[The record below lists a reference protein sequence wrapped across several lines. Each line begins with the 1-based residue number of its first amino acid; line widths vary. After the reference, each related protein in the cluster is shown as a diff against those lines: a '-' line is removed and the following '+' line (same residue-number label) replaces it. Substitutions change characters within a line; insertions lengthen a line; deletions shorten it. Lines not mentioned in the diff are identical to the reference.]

1 MCTIKANGASYQTRR
16 TGRAPPTYQQSNRF
30 YRCFSYLSRSVNAV
44 LFSKHACAPSH
55 FHNRSLSTTPLIS
68 QPKIVAIFH
77 SNFAPPAT
85 ASQRVLA
92 LTPASC
98 GPANT
103 RAILKL
109 TPTPTKICENAPRS
123 RVCVLSVTFFSQ
135 ILSEVRCSQS
145 S

>member
-1 MCTIKANGASYQTRR
+1 MERDIRQNAQV
-16 TGRAPPTYQQSNRF
+16 APPSYQQSKRF
-30 YRCFSYLSRSVNAV
+30 YGCFSHLCRSVNAV
-44 LFSKHACAPSH
+44 LFSKHACASPH
-55 FHNRSLSTTPLIS
+55 FHNRSLIS

-103 RAILKL
+103 RVILKL